1 MAAPRTIDR
10 AQDSGAGALDT
21 ARWLPLRGDA
31 IDAIL
36 DVADLPMRNLWITQ
50 GWANLA
56 GRLGRFYGVDHTWCT
71 FAVWTSSTAGRTIR
85 SGQLISEAVSV
96 VDTAVFRQVAPLF
109 TGLVERLE
117 LGDVQPDEGAA
128 ILRDL
133 GLDPTSSEPRCRAF
147 RLYVEAA
154 GDPDATSRAQRIF
167 AANVLIE
174 SVRQQ
179 LLQAAV
185 VSVARPSV
193 LCVLMGLRTPEGVIR
208 EEHDVPALPDGSVF
222 PRALADVAHPDA
234 VDVLARWDRT
244 GGTGTGSGVTD
255 WADASDRLSFAVNL
269 FRSRQRCAVW
279 ALAPFTRDQLDA
291 MRRLE
296 TPEGPLLV
304 G

>member
-1 MAAPRTIDR
+1 MAAPGTIDR
-10 AQDSGAGALDT
+10 AQHGGAGELDT
-21 ARWLPLRGDA
+21 AQWLPLSGHA

-36 DVADLPMRNLWITQ
+36 DIDDLAVRNLWITQ

-56 GRLGRFYGVDHTWCT
+56 GRLGRFFGVDHTWCT

-96 VDTAVFRQVAPLF
+96 VDTVVFRQIAPLF
-109 TGLVERLE
+109 TGLAERLE
-117 LGDVQPDEGAA
+117 RGDVHPDDGAA
-128 ILRDL
+128 VLRDL
-133 GLDPTSSEPRCRAF
+133 GLDPTSPEPRCRAF

-154 GDPDATSRAQRIF
+154 TDREATSRAQRIF

-174 SVRQQ
+174 SVYQQ

-185 VSVARPSV
+185 VAVARPNV

-208 EEHDVPALPDGSVF
+208 EELDVPSLPGGAIF
-222 PRALADVAHPDA
+222 PPALAEVAHPDA

-244 GGTGTGSGVTD
+244 GGTGAGSRVTD
-255 WADASDRLSFAVNL
+255 WADPSERLSFALNL
-269 FRSRQRCAVW
+269 YRSRQRCAVW
-279 ALAPFTRDQLDA
+279 ALAPFTHDQLDA
-291 MRRLE
+291 MRRFE
-296 TPEGPLLV
+296 PPEGPLLV